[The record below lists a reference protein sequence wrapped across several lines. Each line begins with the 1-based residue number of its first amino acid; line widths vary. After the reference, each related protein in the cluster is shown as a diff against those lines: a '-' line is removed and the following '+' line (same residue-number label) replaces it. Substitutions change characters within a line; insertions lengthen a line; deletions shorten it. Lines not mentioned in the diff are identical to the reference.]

1 MRKWWR
7 KFKNKHGWDFKKGYI
22 GLFFCRT
29 TKYKKYPDGEG
40 GWWSSRETS
49 TITDPNGCYYYKC
62 SYCGLTLR
70 FPWRETPLAYHNIQR
85 HIKAKHID
93 VL

>member
-7 KFKNKHGWDFKKGYI
+7 RFKNKKGWDFTKKQRKGYCMTRLI
-22 GLFFCRT
+22 NERVALISDNYGIYSYR
-29 TKYKKYPDGEG
+29 
-40 GWWSSRETS
+40 
-49 TITDPNGCYYYKC
+49 C
-62 SYCGLTLR
+62 SYCGKTIV
-70 FPWRETPLAYHNIQR
+70 FPWRETNLAYHNMQR